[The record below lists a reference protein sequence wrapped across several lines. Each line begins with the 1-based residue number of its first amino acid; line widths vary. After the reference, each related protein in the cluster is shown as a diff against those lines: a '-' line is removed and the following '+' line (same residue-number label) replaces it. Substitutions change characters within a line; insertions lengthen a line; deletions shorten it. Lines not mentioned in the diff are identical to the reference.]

1 MNLVVALGNIGREYA
16 GTRHNIGFMTA
27 DLLAERW
34 GDTEAWRKADN
45 AFYLEKRM
53 PEKCWVIKPTTYM
66 NNSGVAV
73 ADFANFYHIP
83 PEDVLVIQDDMDLP
97 VGTLRIRRKGSSG
110 GHNGLKSIERA
121 LGSQAYPRI
130 KVGIG
135 HLERLEKKI
144 RTLHQEQAVISHVLH
159 PFQGE
164 DKEKVQEALDQ
175 AADAVEAWMKG
186 AAVGELMQQF
196 NKKAPKKPK
205 TEKVPSEEAKEN
217 AQ

>member
-1 MNLVVALGNIGREYA
+1 MKLVVALGNIGREYA

-27 DLLAERW
+27 DILASRW
-34 GDTEAWRKADN
+34 GDEDAWRKADN
-45 AFYLEKRM
+45 AAYLEKRM

-66 NNSGVAV
+66 NNSGTAV

-121 LGSQAYPRI
+121 LGSQGYPRI

-135 HLERLEKKI
+135 HPV
-144 RTLHQEQAVISHVLH
+144 HQEQAVISHVLH

-164 DKEKVQEALDQ
+164 DKEKIQEALEQ
-175 AADAVEAWMKG
+175 AADAVEAWMQG
-186 AAVGELMQQF
+186 ADLGELMQRF
-196 NKKAPKKPK
+196 NKKAPKKAAH
-205 TEKVPSEEAKEN
+205 EETKEN

>member
-1 MNLVVALGNIGREYA
+1 MKLVVALGNIGREYA

-97 VGTLRIRRKGSSG
+97 GGTLRIRRKGSSG

-135 HLERLEKKI
+135 HPV
-144 RTLHQEQAVISHVLH
+144 HQEQAVISHVLH

>member
-1 MNLVVALGNIGREYA
+1 MKLVVALGNIGREYA

-27 DLLAERW
+27 DLLAARW
-34 GDTEAWRKADN
+34 GDTEAWRKTDN

-97 VGTLRIRRKGSSG
+97 VGTLRIRRNGSSG

-135 HLERLEKKI
+135 HPV
-144 RTLHQEQAVISHVLH
+144 HQEQAVISHVLH
-159 PFQGE
+159 PFLGE
-164 DKEKVQEALDQ
+164 DKEMVQEALDQ

-186 AAVGELMQQF
+186 AEVGELMQQF

>member
-1 MNLVVALGNIGREYA
+1 MKLVVALGNIGREYA

-27 DLLAERW
+27 DILASRW
-34 GDTEAWRKADN
+34 GDEDAWRKADN
-45 AFYLEKRM
+45 AAYLEKRM

-135 HLERLEKKI
+135 HPV
-144 RTLHQEQAVISHVLH
+144 HQEQAVISHVLH

-164 DKEKVQEALDQ
+164 DKEKIQEVLEQ
-175 AADAVEAWMKG
+175 AADAVEAWMQG
-186 AAVGELMQQF
+186 ADVGELMQRF
-196 NKKAPKKPK
+196 NKKAPKKAAH
-205 TEKVPSEEAKEN
+205 EETKEN

>member
-1 MNLVVALGNIGREYA
+1 MKLVVALGNIGREYA

-34 GDTEAWRKADN
+34 GDTEAWRKTDN

-66 NNSGVAV
+66 NNSGAAV

-135 HLERLEKKI
+135 HPV
-144 RTLHQEQAVISHVLH
+144 HQEQAVISHVLH

-186 AAVGELMQQF
+186 AEVGELMQQF

>member
-1 MNLVVALGNIGREYA
+1 MKLVVALGNIGREYA

-27 DLLAERW
+27 DILASRW
-34 GDTEAWRKADN
+34 GDTDAWRKADN
-45 AFYLEKRM
+45 AAYLEKRM

-135 HLERLEKKI
+135 HPV
-144 RTLHQEQAVISHVLH
+144 HQEQAVISHVLH

-164 DKEKVQEALDQ
+164 DKEKIQEALEQ
-175 AADAVEAWMKG
+175 AADAVEAWMQG
-186 AAVGELMQQF
+186 ADVGELMQRF
-196 NKKAPKKPK
+196 NKKALKKAAH
-205 TEKVPSEEAKEN
+205 EETKEN

>member
-1 MNLVVALGNIGREYA
+1 MKLVVALGNIGREYA

-34 GDTEAWRKADN
+34 GDTEAWRKTDN

-135 HLERLEKKI
+135 HPV
-144 RTLHQEQAVISHVLH
+144 HQEQAVISHVLH

-186 AAVGELMQQF
+186 AEVGELMQQF
-196 NKKAPKKPK
+196 NKKAPQKPK

>member
-1 MNLVVALGNIGREYA
+1 MKLVVALGNIGREYA

-27 DLLAERW
+27 DILASRW
-34 GDTEAWRKADN
+34 GDEDAWRKADN
-45 AFYLEKRM
+45 AAYLEKRM

-135 HLERLEKKI
+135 HPV
-144 RTLHQEQAVISHVLH
+144 HQEQADQPRAPSL
-159 PFQGE
+159 PGRGQGK
-164 DKEKVQEALDQ
+164 DPGSSGTGRRCGGSLD
-175 AADAVEAWMKG
+175 AGSRRGRTD
-186 AAVGELMQQF
+186 AAVQQ
-196 NKKAPKKPK
+196 KSTQKGRP
-205 TEKVPSEEAKEN
+205 
-217 AQ
+217 

>member
-1 MNLVVALGNIGREYA
+1 MKLVVALGNIGREYA

-27 DLLAERW
+27 DILASRW
-34 GDTEAWRKADN
+34 GDEDAWRKADN
-45 AFYLEKRM
+45 AAYLEKRM

-135 HLERLEKKI
+135 HPV
-144 RTLHQEQAVISHVLH
+144 HQEQAVISHVLH

-164 DKEKVQEALDQ
+164 DKEKIQEALEQ
-175 AADAVEAWMKG
+175 AADAVEAWMQG
-186 AAVGELMQQF
+186 ADVGELMQRF
-196 NKKAPKKPK
+196 NKKAPKKAAH
-205 TEKVPSEEAKEN
+205 EETKEN

>member
-1 MNLVVALGNIGREYA
+1 MKLVVALGNIGREYA

-73 ADFANFYHIP
+73 ADFANSYHIP
-83 PEDVLVIQDDMDLP
+83 QEDVLVIQDDMDLP

-135 HLERLEKKI
+135 HPV
-144 RTLHQEQAVISHVLH
+144 HQEQAVISHVLH

>member
-1 MNLVVALGNIGREYA
+1 MKLVVALGNIGREYA

-27 DLLAERW
+27 DILASRW
-34 GDTEAWRKADN
+34 GDEDAWRKADN
-45 AFYLEKRM
+45 AAYLEKRM

-66 NNSGVAV
+66 NNSGTAV

-110 GHNGLKSIERA
+110 GHNGLKSIEWA
-121 LGSQAYPRI
+121 LGSQGYPRI

-135 HLERLEKKI
+135 HPV
-144 RTLHQEQAVISHVLH
+144 HQEQAVISHVLH

-164 DKEKVQEALDQ
+164 DKEKIQEALEQ
-175 AADAVEAWMKG
+175 AADAVEAWMQG
-186 AAVGELMQQF
+186 ADLGELMQRF
-196 NKKAPKKPK
+196 NKKAPKKAAH
-205 TEKVPSEEAKEN
+205 EETKEN

>member
-1 MNLVVALGNIGREYA
+1 MKLVVALGNIGREYA

-135 HLERLEKKI
+135 HPV
-144 RTLHQEQAVISHVLH
+144 HQEQAVISHVLH

-196 NKKAPKKPK
+196 NKKAPKKLK

>member
-1 MNLVVALGNIGREYA
+1 MGG
-16 GTRHNIGFMTA
+16 
-27 DLLAERW
+27 
-34 GDTEAWRKADN
+34 GDSPTFYPTPRKAV
-45 AFYLEKRM
+45 R
-53 PEKCWVIKPTTYM
+53 VT
-66 NNSGVAV
+66 
-73 ADFANFYHIP
+73 
-83 PEDVLVIQDDMDLP
+83 QDDMALP

-135 HLERLEKKI
+135 HPV
-144 RTLHQEQAVISHVLH
+144 HQEQAVISHVLH

>member
-1 MNLVVALGNIGREYA
+1 MKLVVALGNIGREYA

-135 HLERLEKKI
+135 HPV
-144 RTLHQEQAVISHVLH
+144 HQEQAVISHVLH

-186 AAVGELMQQF
+186 AEVGELMQQF

>member
-1 MNLVVALGNIGREYA
+1 MKLVVALGNIGREYA

-135 HLERLEKKI
+135 HPV
-144 RTLHQEQAVISHVLH
+144 HQEQAVISHVLH

-196 NKKAPKKPK
+196 NKKAQNGK
-205 TEKVPSEEAKEN
+205 SS
-217 AQ
+217 Q

>member
-1 MNLVVALGNIGREYA
+1 MKLVVALGNIGREYA

-135 HLERLEKKI
+135 HPV
-144 RTLHQEQAVISHVLH
+144 HQEQAVISHVLH

-196 NKKAPKKPK
+196 NKKAPQKPK

>member
-1 MNLVVALGNIGREYA
+1 MKLVVALGNIGREYA

-34 GDTEAWRKADN
+34 GDTEAWRKTDN

-97 VGTLRIRRKGSSG
+97 VGTLRIRRIGSSG

-135 HLERLEKKI
+135 HPV
-144 RTLHQEQAVISHVLH
+144 HQEQAVISHVLH

-186 AAVGELMQQF
+186 AEVGELMQQF

>member
-1 MNLVVALGNIGREYA
+1 MKLVVALGNIGREYA

-27 DLLAERW
+27 DILASRW
-34 GDTEAWRKADN
+34 GDQDAWRKADN
-45 AFYLEKRM
+45 AAYLEKRM

-66 NNSGVAV
+66 NNSGAAV
-73 ADFANFYHIP
+73 ADFANIYHIP

-121 LGSQAYPRI
+121 LGGQAYPRI

-135 HLERLEKKI
+135 HPV
-144 RTLHQEQAVISHVLH
+144 HQEQAVISHVLH

-164 DKEKVQEALDQ
+164 DKEKIQEALEQ
-175 AADAVEAWMKG
+175 AADAVEAWMQG
-186 AAVGELMQQF
+186 ADVGELMQRF
-196 NKKAPKKPK
+196 NKKAPKKAAH
-205 TEKVPSEEAKEN
+205 EETKEN

>member
-1 MNLVVALGNIGREYA
+1 MKLVVALGNIGREYA

-34 GDTEAWRKADN
+34 GDTEAWRKTDN

-135 HLERLEKKI
+135 HPV
-144 RTLHQEQAVISHVLH
+144 HQEQAVISHVLH

-164 DKEKVQEALDQ
+164 DKEKIQEALEQ
-175 AADAVEAWMKG
+175 AADAVEAWMQG
-186 AAVGELMQQF
+186 VDVGELMQRF
-196 NKKAPKKPK
+196 NKKAPKKAAH
-205 TEKVPSEEAKEN
+205 EETKEN

>member
-1 MNLVVALGNIGREYA
+1 MKLVVALGNIGREYA

-34 GDTEAWRKADN
+34 GDTEAWRKTDN

-135 HLERLEKKI
+135 HPV
-144 RTLHQEQAVISHVLH
+144 HQEQAVISHVLH
-159 PFQGE
+159 PFQGV

-186 AAVGELMQQF
+186 AEVGELMQQF

>member
-1 MNLVVALGNIGREYA
+1 MKLVVALGNIGREYA

-34 GDTEAWRKADN
+34 GDTEAWRKANN

-53 PEKCWVIKPTTYM
+53 PEKCWLIKPTTYM
-66 NNSGVAV
+66 NNSGVAA

-135 HLERLEKKI
+135 HPV
-144 RTLHQEQAVISHVLH
+144 HQEQAVISHVLH

-164 DKEKVQEALDQ
+164 DKEKIQEAIAQ

-186 AAVGELMQQF
+186 AEVGELMQQF
-196 NKKAPKKPK
+196 NKKASKKPK
-205 TEKVPSEEAKEN
+205 TEKVPSEETKEN
-217 AQ
+217 VQ

>member
-1 MNLVVALGNIGREYA
+1 MKLVVALGNIGREYA

-73 ADFANFYHIP
+73 ADFAN
-83 PEDVLVIQDDMDLP
+83 LVIQDDMDLP

-135 HLERLEKKI
+135 HPV
-144 RTLHQEQAVISHVLH
+144 HQEQAVISHVLH

>member
-1 MNLVVALGNIGREYA
+1 M
-16 GTRHNIGFMTA
+16 
-27 DLLAERW
+27 
-34 GDTEAWRKADN
+34 
-45 AFYLEKRM
+45 
-53 PEKCWVIKPTTYM
+53 
-66 NNSGVAV
+66 
-73 ADFANFYHIP
+73 
-83 PEDVLVIQDDMDLP
+83 LVIQDDMDLP

-135 HLERLEKKI
+135 HPV
-144 RTLHQEQAVISHVLH
+144 HQEQAVISHVLH

>member
-1 MNLVVALGNIGREYA
+1 MKLVVALGNIGREYA

-34 GDTEAWRKADN
+34 GDTEAWRKTDN

-83 PEDVLVIQDDMDLP
+83 PKDVLVIQDDMDLP

-135 HLERLEKKI
+135 HPV
-144 RTLHQEQAVISHVLH
+144 HQEQAVISHVLH

-186 AAVGELMQQF
+186 AEVGELMQQF

>member
-1 MNLVVALGNIGREYA
+1 MTLVVALGNIGREYA

-135 HLERLEKKI
+135 HPV
-144 RTLHQEQAVISHVLH
+144 HQEQAVISHVLH

>member
-1 MNLVVALGNIGREYA
+1 MKLVVALGNIGREYA

-27 DLLAERW
+27 DILASRW
-34 GDTEAWRKADN
+34 GDTDAWRKADN
-45 AFYLEKRM
+45 AVYLEKRM

-66 NNSGVAV
+66 NNSGAAV

-135 HLERLEKKI
+135 HPV
-144 RTLHQEQAVISHVLH
+144 HQEQAVISHVLH

-164 DKEKVQEALDQ
+164 DKEKIQEALEQ
-175 AADAVEAWMKG
+175 AADAVEAWMQG
-186 AAVGELMQQF
+186 VDVGELMQRF
-196 NKKAPKKPK
+196 NKKAPKKAA
-205 TEKVPSEEAKEN
+205 VQAAAPSQKSEV
-217 AQ
+217 

>member
-1 MNLVVALGNIGREYA
+1 MKLVVALGNIGREYA

-135 HLERLEKKI
+135 HPV
-144 RTLHQEQAVISHVLH
+144 HQEQAVISHVLH
-159 PFQGE
+159 PFQGK

>member
-1 MNLVVALGNIGREYA
+1 MKLVVALGNIGREYA

-53 PEKCWVIKPTTYM
+53 PEKCWLIKPTTYM
-66 NNSGVAV
+66 NNSGVAA

-135 HLERLEKKI
+135 HPV
-144 RTLHQEQAVISHVLH
+144 HQEQAVISHVLH

-164 DKEKVQEALDQ
+164 DKEKIQEAIVQ

-186 AAVGELMQQF
+186 AEVGELMQQF
-196 NKKAPKKPK
+196 NKKASKKPK
-205 TEKVPSEEAKEN
+205 TEKVPSEEIKEDV
-217 AQ
+217 Q

>member
-1 MNLVVALGNIGREYA
+1 MKLVVALGNIGREYA

-135 HLERLEKKI
+135 HPV
-144 RTLHQEQAVISHVLH
+144 HQEQAVISHVLH

-196 NKKAPKKPK
+196 NKKNPKKPK

>member
-1 MNLVVALGNIGREYA
+1 MKLVVALGNIGREYA

-53 PEKCWVIKPTTYM
+53 PEKCWLIKPTTYM
-66 NNSGVAV
+66 NNSGVAA

-135 HLERLEKKI
+135 HPV
-144 RTLHQEQAVISHVLH
+144 HQEQAVISHVLH

-164 DKEKVQEALDQ
+164 DKEKIQEAIAQ

-186 AAVGELMQQF
+186 AEVGELMQQF
-196 NKKAPKKPK
+196 NKKASKKPK
-205 TEKVPSEEAKEN
+205 TEKVPSEETKEN
-217 AQ
+217 VQ

>member
-1 MNLVVALGNIGREYA
+1 MKLVVALGNIGREYA

-34 GDTEAWRKADN
+34 GDTEAWRKTDN

-135 HLERLEKKI
+135 HPV
-144 RTLHQEQAVISHVLH
+144 HQEQAVISHVLH

-186 AAVGELMQQF
+186 AAVGDLMQQF

>member
-1 MNLVVALGNIGREYA
+1 MKLVVALGNIGREYA

-135 HLERLEKKI
+135 HPV
-144 RTLHQEQAVISHVLH
+144 HQEQAVISHVLH

-164 DKEKVQEALDQ
+164 DKEKVQETLDQ

-186 AAVGELMQQF
+186 AEVGELMQQF

>member
-1 MNLVVALGNIGREYA
+1 MKLVVALGNIGREYA

-34 GDTEAWRKADN
+34 GDTKAWRKADN

-135 HLERLEKKI
+135 HPV
-144 RTLHQEQAVISHVLH
+144 HQEQAVISHVLH

-175 AADAVEAWMKG
+175 AADVVEAWMKG

>member
-1 MNLVVALGNIGREYA
+1 MKLVVALGNIGREYA

-27 DLLAERW
+27 DILASRW
-34 GDTEAWRKADN
+34 GDEDAWRKADN
-45 AFYLEKRM
+45 AAYLEKRM

-66 NNSGVAV
+66 NNSGTAV

-121 LGSQAYPRI
+121 LGSQGYPRI

-135 HLERLEKKI
+135 HPV
-144 RTLHQEQAVISHVLH
+144 HQEQAVISHVLH

-164 DKEKVQEALDQ
+164 DKEKIQEALEQ
-175 AADAVEAWMKG
+175 AADAVEAWMQG
-186 AAVGELMQQF
+186 ADVGELMQRF
-196 NKKAPKKPK
+196 NKKAPKKAAH
-205 TEKVPSEEAKEN
+205 EETKEN